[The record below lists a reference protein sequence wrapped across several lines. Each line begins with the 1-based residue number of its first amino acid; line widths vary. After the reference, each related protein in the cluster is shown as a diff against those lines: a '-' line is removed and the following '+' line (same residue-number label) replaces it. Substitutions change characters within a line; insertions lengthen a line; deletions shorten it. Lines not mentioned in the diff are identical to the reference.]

1 MNDVTQNG
9 ADDVKRHR
17 WFKGL
22 DWDEVFYRKLKVNKR
37 PCLISPSRHNNNKKY
52 ANKII
57 FLLLLKLYPFQILSI
72 FEFFL
77 FFFPCTCVKPPIVP
91 KVSYD
96 GDTCNFDEYPEADW
110 QRTPCVTEKDYKL
123 FESF

>member
-1 MNDVTQNG
+1 MITAVFKKPLIIKLLIIACNYRMCFYFISFYLQNG

-22 DWDEVFYRKLKVNKR
+22 DWEEVYYRKLK
-37 PCLISPSRHNNNKKY
+37 
-52 ANKII
+52 
-57 FLLLLKLYPFQILSI
+57 
-72 FEFFL
+72 
-77 FFFPCTCVKPPIVP
+77 PPIIP

-110 QRTPCVTEKDYKL
+110 QRTPCVSEKDYQL
-123 FESF
+123 FDNF

>member
-57 FLLLLKLYPFQILSI
+57 F
-72 FEFFL
+72 
-77 FFFPCTCVKPPIVP
+77 FFFVETL
-91 KVSYD
+91 SFS
-96 GDTCNFDEYPEADW
+96 NFQFLNFSFFSLYVCEATHRA
-110 QRTPCVTEKDYKL
+110 QSQL
-123 FESF
+123 